1 MQLPLWLINDLY
13 CLGISILVT
22 WSSDICKQAII
33 IVSKEM
39 LQSYVNNFHSKTSII
54 ASMIAVLDAIFIA
67 VQHEAILEGG
77 SLPPVP

>member
-13 CLGISILVT
+13 CLGISLLVT
-22 WSSDICKQAII
+22 WFSDICKQAII
-33 IVSKEM
+33 TVSKEM
-39 LQSYVNNFHSKTSII
+39 LQSYVNNFHSKTSTT

-67 VQHEAILEGG
+67 VQHEAILEDG